1 VNRLGRSFFARPVL
15 EVAPDL
21 LGCVL
26 VRGEVRVRI
35 TETEAYA
42 GALDP
47 ASRVLRRRT
56 AHNEPVHGEA
66 GLTFVYFTY
75 GHHWMLC
82 LGTDGPGVPNVV
94 LVRAGE
100 VVGGEPLVRS
110 RRGEHPHRDLARGPG
125 RLTRALGIDGEHS
138 GLDVCRPAVAPS
150 ADLHVT
156 GAADPAVVRPPVLSG
171 PRVGVRGPGGDG
183 AAYPWRFWLE
193 GETTVSPYRPAGARR
208 ERPGPS
214 GGTSRPPGGS
224 PAGG

>member
-1 VNRLGRSFFARPVL
+1 MTRLGRDFFARPVL

-26 VRGEVRVRI
+26 VRAEVRVRI

-42 GALDP
+42 GELDP

-56 AHNEPVHGEA
+56 AHNDPVHGEA
-66 GLTFVYFTY
+66 GLAFVYFTY

-100 VVGGEPLVRS
+100 VVGGEPVVRG

-125 RLTRALGIDGEHS
+125 RLTRALGIEGGHS
-138 GLDVCRPAVAPS
+138 GLDVCRPAVAPP
-150 ADLHVT
+150 ADLHVS
-156 GAADPAVVRPPVLSG
+156 AAPTPRGPVAVG

-193 GETTVSPYRPAGARR
+193 GEPTVSPYRAAAARQR
-208 ERPGPS
+208 DARPS
-214 GGTSRPPGGS
+214 VGTRGQPGG
-224 PAGG
+224 PAARG